1 MKAFHVICGLPRSGS
16 TLLCNVLAQNP
27 AFHVL
32 HTSPLPS
39 LIDRLAAGLTDVPEV
54 KGMLQRDQGK
64 IDAQSFEAARALI
77 RSFHGGDHICF
88 DKNRLWSSA
97 QFLLAELFPDAK
109 IICLVRDL
117 RAVFGSFEK
126 HWRRNPL
133 MQMPPGRTIRERMNN
148 QFSPQGMIGDA
159 LAGIDDLV
167 LTQTKAAIFVI
178 TEQLVENPGLQLQR
192 IYDHLGL
199 PVFEHDFENVKNTA
213 IDPDWLYLGKFPH
226 EGSGKVEPRED
237 WQEFVPQRLA
247 GEIMANHAAYNQT
260 FGYV

>member
-1 MKAFHVICGLPRSGS
+1 MKGFHVICGLPRSGS
-16 TLLCNVLAQNP
+16 TLLCNILAQNP
-27 AFHVL
+27 TFHVL

-39 LIDRLAAGLTDVPEV
+39 LLDGLSNRLTEVPEV
-54 KGMLQRDQGK
+54 KGMVQRDLAVT
-64 IDAQSFEAARALI
+64 DAQSFEAARALI
-77 RSFHGGDHICF
+77 HSFHDGAKICI
-88 DKNRLWSSA
+88 DKNRLWASH
-97 QFLLAELFPDAK
+97 QFLLAELFPAAK

-126 HWRRNPL
+126 RWRRNPL
-133 MQMPPGRTIRERMNN
+133 MQLPPGRTIRERMNN

-167 LTQTKAAIFVI
+167 LTQTKAAIFVT
-178 TEQLVENPGLQLQR
+178 TEQLVENPSLQMQR

-199 PVFEHDFENVKNTA
+199 PAFEHDFKSVKNTA

-226 EGSGKVEPRED
+226 DGSGKVEPRDD
-237 WQEFVPQRLA
+237 WQQYVPKPLA
-247 GEIMANHAAYNQT
+247 DQIMANNTAYNQT